1 MKRNLALLLALVMVI
16 SMFAGC
22 SSPAPEEP
30 TTGDEPAQ
38 ETPADEPQA
47 EEPAAEEVEQV
58 LVWNIGSEPKTIDP
72 ALNTALD
79 GGDVINNLFEGLM
92 REVGGELQPAMAE
105 SYTVSDDGL
114 VYTFTMRD
122 NVLWSDGEPVTAY
135 DFEYAW
141 DRVLDPETASE
152 YSWIFG
158 EANIDSFQAIDEKTF
173 EVTLKVPTPY
183 FLGLTAFFTFM
194 PVREDAVAQGPDG
207 AWAINP
213 EVHISNGPFVLE
225 SYQGGDRLVMA
236 KNENYWRADEVKLD
250 QVVGLMIVDITT
262 AFTAYQAGEIDF
274 IDVVPPEEIPKLMAE
289 DPTFAIFPADAT
301 YYYAFNVEVEPL
313 GDINVRKALNLAIDR
328 TAIVEQVL
336 KGGQLPAMNVVSP
349 ASRDANNDV
358 FAYEA
363 GTFGIPADGSGIAEA
378 QELLAEAGYP
388 NGEGFPT
395 LELLYN
401 TSESHKAVAEAVQE
415 MWKQNL
421 NIDVTLGNQEW
432 AVFQDTRRQ
441 HDFEIARVGWFG
453 DYSDP
458 MTYLGMFRTDAEMN
472 VGQWE
477 DSRYDELLDASTT
490 AKGQERFDLLYEANE
505 ILMNDYPIVPIYYYI
520 DEIMI
525 SDAVKGWEK
534 GTRNTNF
541 FGFAEMVE

>member
-1 MKRNLALLLALVMVI
+1 M
-16 SMFAGC
+16 
-22 SSPAPEEP
+22 
-30 TTGDEPAQ
+30 
-38 ETPADEPQA
+38 
-47 EEPAAEEVEQV
+47 
-58 LVWNIGSEPKTIDP
+58 
-72 ALNTALD
+72 
-79 GGDVINNLFEGLM
+79 
-92 REVGGELQPAMAE
+92 
-105 SYTVSDDGL
+105 
-114 VYTFTMRD
+114 
-122 NVLWSDGEPVTAY
+122 
-135 DFEYAW
+135 
-141 DRVLDPETASE
+141 
-152 YSWIFG
+152 
-158 EANIDSFQAIDEKTF
+158 
-173 EVTLKVPTPY
+173 
-183 FLGLTAFFTFM
+183 
-194 PVREDAVAQGPDG
+194 
-207 AWAINP
+207 
-213 EVHISNGPFVLE
+213 
-225 SYQGGDRLVMA
+225 
-236 KNENYWRADEVKLD
+236 
-250 QVVGLMIVDITT
+250 
-262 AFTAYQAGEIDF
+262 
-274 IDVVPPEEIPKLMAE
+274 
-289 DPTFAIFPADAT
+289 
-301 YYYAFNVEVEPL
+301 EPL